1 MKVLNVKIPRKANR
15 SAVITEIVL
24 TKDVFVSLV
33 SQAKIAR
40 FPNSIVVTPISL
52 AIILTVVVIKKL
64 ANVFANLAGLI
75 LGVLC
80 LAVKA

>member
-1 MKVLNVKIPRKANR
+1 LKVLNVKISRKANR
-15 SAVITEIVL
+15 SAVITENVL

-33 SQAKIAR
+33 SQAKIVQ
-40 FPNSIVVTPISL
+40 FPNSIVVTPISH
-52 AIILTVVVIKKL
+52 AIILTAVVIKKL